1 MNNNF
6 ALTFRKQEKQPNEK
20 QLGLDSDDDSER
32 EESSKS
38 FGKGPPRRSL
48 AIQSGHKVKY
58 NENSYRDQYNFFYDS
73 NILKPTLYFT

>member
-1 MNNNF
+1 MNDNF

-32 EESSKS
+32 EEGSKS

-58 NENSYRDQYNFFYDS
+58 NQNSYRDQY
-73 NILKPTLYFT
+73 K

>member
-48 AIQSGHKVKY
+48 AIQSGHKVK
-58 NENSYRDQYNFFYDS
+58 
-73 NILKPTLYFT
+73 

>member
-6 ALTFRKQEKQPNEK
+6 ALTFRKQEKQQNEK
-20 QLGLDSDDDSER
+20 QPGLDSDDDSER

-58 NENSYRDQYNFFYDS
+58 NEKGYRDQY
-73 NILKPTLYFT
+73 K

>member
-6 ALTFRKQEKQPNEK
+6 ALTFRKQEKQTNEK

-58 NENSYRDQYNFFYDS
+58 NEKGYSDQY
-73 NILKPTLYFT
+73 K

>member
-58 NENSYRDQYNFFYDS
+58 NEKGYRDKYKYDTPFMMAIS
-73 NILKPTLYFT
+73 

>member
-1 MNNNF
+1 MKETKSLYLYPIINNNF

-58 NENSYRDQYNFFYDS
+58 NENRYRDQYN
-73 NILKPTLYFT
+73 

>member
-6 ALTFRKQEKQPNEK
+6 ALTFRKQEKQQKEK
-20 QLGLDSDDDSER
+20 QPGLDSDDDSER

-58 NENSYRDQYNFFYDS
+58 NENSYRDQYYVE
-73 NILKPTLYFT
+73 LC

>member
-58 NENSYRDQYNFFYDS
+58 NENSYKDKYKKIMTRLLMIAIF
-73 NILKPTLYFT
+73 